1 MPLSLSLS
9 HAVRRV
15 CAGVGRHRMTRQP
28 RGGTA
33 VLLDAMRA
41 HPRAGELQ
49 QHACTALANVLSRSR
64 GASAS
69 SSSSSSSFQA
79 QALATA
85 AMRAHAG
92 DSNVQWSACVL
103 LLSLQDAAR
112 SFSPSVQGTDIRE
125 CVAEAMRVHPH
136 DVVGRP
142 SPSCLAG
149 RLTGICYLS
158 RYWWCDA
165 ASLVTKP
172 KEGTAAGSRAYKR
185 RGQSSWRAWISPE
198 ANPRG

>member
-1 MPLSLSLS
+1 
-9 HAVRRV
+9 
-15 CAGVGRHRMTRQP
+15 MTRQP

-103 LLSLQDAAR
+103 LLSLQGHAAR
-112 SFSPSVQGTDIRE
+112 SFSPSAQEGLSGSVWLRQCACIPTMWWG
-125 CVAEAMRVHPH
+125 
-136 DVVGRP
+136 GRHLP
-142 SPSCLAG
+142 A
-149 RLTGICYLS
+149 
-158 RYWWCDA
+158 
-165 ASLVTKP
+165 
-172 KEGTAAGSRAYKR
+172 
-185 RGQSSWRAWISPE
+185 
-198 ANPRG
+198 